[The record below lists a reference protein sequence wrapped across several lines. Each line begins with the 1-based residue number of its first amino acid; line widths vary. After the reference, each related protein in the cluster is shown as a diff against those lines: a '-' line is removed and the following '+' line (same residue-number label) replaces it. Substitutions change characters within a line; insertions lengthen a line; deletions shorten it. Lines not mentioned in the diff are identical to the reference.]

1 MLLVSKMA
9 GHSAATKEADIDP
22 ASGILKNQKILAEA
36 VETTC
41 TANDIHRDGVL
52 NMQNLQYAGI
62 SKASLYNMGSFI
74 NCVAIK
80 KCWNES
86 SGN

>member
-62 SKASLYNMGSFI
+62 SKEAIYNMGPFI
-74 NCVAIK
+74 NRVAIK
-80 KCWNES
+80 
-86 SGN
+86 